1 MSCIVGTA
9 LAQFPPLNCLC
20 PTLAL
25 EVKWGEKSVWIMK
38 YFQGNEIL
46 IFLNTAVFSD
56 QIRMLCPSRVSRQKR
71 PVVITRT
78 VCSVRPKGQVL
89 QCSFCSII
97 YLCNHLEQNLNCTE
111 LHVLTVLIWCQ
122 KPGGTTGKSLVF
134 SPCWKSE
141 ESLIWWQWKTA
152 PSCSYD
158 GSAIRWMR

>member
-1 MSCIVGTA
+1 MAALGHCPGSWHLCRRSWEHELPKCTRQIKRFEFSLCGMVRGMMSCIVGTA

-97 YLCNHLEQNLNCTE
+97 YLCNHLEQNLNCT
-111 LHVLTVLIWCQ
+111 
-122 KPGGTTGKSLVF
+122 P
-134 SPCWKSE
+134 
-141 ESLIWWQWKTA
+141 
-152 PSCSYD
+152 Y
-158 GSAIRWMR
+158 